1 MKILSLKLK
10 NNFLGWDFD
19 EVDFSSKLTLL
30 VGVSG
35 AGKTQILRG
44 IIDLSRIANGKTI
57 NGFEWKIRF
66 STVNNT
72 EFIWEGRFDTVDIDG
87 LYIEDEDEQEKSPL
101 LYEKIT
107 SKDTILVERNE
118 ELNQYQGKTI
128 PKLSSHQSMI
138 YLLKEESAIIEVF
151 NAFNKIEY
159 RDHTRKS
166 SFLRISKKPLPS
178 IFRNKYTTLENFI
191 NSDED
196 IRTEE
201 NIINSDEDIRTEENI
216 INSDEDI
223 RTKLYLAYKNKLD
236 IFEKIKSKF
245 IDVFQQIEDIKFA
258 PFETNG
264 IPAELANVFVRNY
277 TIYIK
282 EKFVSKLIREDRVS
296 SGMMRT
302 LIHLSEIF
310 LSSRGTVILI
320 DEFENSLGI
329 NCIDILT
336 EDLIHENKTLQ
347 FIATSHHPYIINNIP
362 YEYWKIVTR
371 RGGHI
376 NIRNASDYNLGKS
389 KQDAFIQLTRIL
401 EEQA

>member
-19 EVDFSSKLTLL
+19 EVDFSSNLTLL

-57 NGFEWKIRF
+57 NGLEWKIRF
-66 STVNNT
+66 STINNT
-72 EFIWEGRFDTVDIDG
+72 EFIWEGCFDTVDIDG
-87 LYIEDEDEQEKSPL
+87 LYMQDEDETEKSPL

-107 SKDTILVERNE
+107 SKDTVLVERNE
-118 ELNQYQGKTI
+118 ESNQYQGNPI

-138 YLLKEESAIIEVF
+138 YLLREESAITEIF
-151 NAFNKIEY
+151 NALNKIEY
-159 RDHTRKS
+159 RDHTRNGS
-166 SFLRISKKPLPS
+166 SLMIISKKSLP
-178 IFRNKYTTLENFI
+178 FRSKYTTLEN
-191 NSDED
+191 
-196 IRTEE
+196 
-201 NIINSDEDIRTEENI
+201 IINSNEDIK
-216 INSDEDI
+216 
-223 RTKLYLAYKNKLD
+223 TKLYLVYENKLD
-236 IFEKIKSKF
+236 IFKKIKSNF
-245 IDVFQQIEDIKFA
+245 MDVFQQIEDIKLI
-258 PFETNG
+258 PLKMKG
-264 IPAELANVFVRNY
+264 IAAKWFGKIPV
-277 TIYIK
+277 IYIK
-282 EKFVSKLIREDRVS
+282 EKSVSKWIREDRVS

-310 LSSRGTVILI
+310 LSSESTVILI

-362 YEYWKIVTR
+362 YEYWKIITR
-371 RGGHI
+371 TGGHI

-401 EEQA
+401 EKQA